1 MASPSTPLPPRRLA
15 PWWRS
20 TVRQLPILVRRG
32 CAFVVEVSFIVGSAG
47 IPYGFGAYATQQEI
61 GEPVPLSPLLAA
73 TEDRIARVLSLP
85 VRQPNRNVSPLTNLF
100 WTGAL
105 VMPLLAGGWQIYL
118 LYKTGQTD
126 PKRWFGIKVVTPQ
139 GAPPSLVQVLL
150 REAIARWGIFGGTA
164 WVLWRL
170 TGAFPDLGI
179 LLGLTGVVLLV
190 DGLASRFNRQGRAF
204 HDNIAG
210 TTIFDALNNPY
221 GDWQNEEL
229 ERDRHWTQVEGEAVE
244 AIVLYPEPEPRS
256 PAGASLWFWML
267 RNPATTLL
275 LVLLF
280 CLTAVLGTF
289 VGTQVYI
296 QQQANSREFQEQD
309 NQMFL
314 SLVSKLTPAAGAPDE
329 RKNAILALGTLNDP
343 RALSLLVDL
352 LGQETE
358 PELIDASQ
366 QAIASHGKAA
376 ILELRRL
383 NQSLKIQ
390 LDSLE
395 YGGTAEE
402 KALLARRLRATQRAI
417 ATILSHHSG
426 ELPTADLSR
435 THLSQAV
442 TDVPF
447 TLVLDGINLAGI
459 RFRGSLLSRASFQGS
474 QFYGAGEDGRFGTYD
489 DWIADLSGA
498 DLSYGNFAGATL
510 TQVWMYRSNVMQA
523 NFNHADAR
531 WVSATGSNFS
541 SAQLVGANF
550 EGASLRQTSFTGADL
565 NAADFTNA
573 DLQGA
578 SLTQVRAGGSLWTGA
593 NLTQANWQGADLA
606 GVDFS
611 QANLSN
617 SNFRDVN
624 LSGANLR
631 QANLEYASFH
641 GSDLTWTDLR
651 GAKVAGA
658 DFQGVTW
665 EAAESDEASDF
676 VVRSPEAGPLS
687 FVEGVNFSQARN
699 LDREAVAFLCDRGA
713 IHPDCP

>member
-1 MASPSTPLPPRRLA
+1 MASPSTPIPPRHLA

-32 CAFVVEVSFIVGSAG
+32 CAFVVEISFIVGSAG

-118 LYKTGQTD
+118 LCKTGQTD

-139 GAPPSLVQVLL
+139 GVPPSLVQVLL

-275 LVLLF
+275 FVLLF

-314 SLVSKLTPAAGAPDE
+314 SLVGKLTPAAGAPDE

-352 LGQETE
+352 LGQEME

-417 ATILSHHSG
+417 ATILSNHSG

-442 TDVPF
+442 TEVPF
-447 TLVLDGINLAGI
+447 TLVLDGIDLAGI
-459 RFRGSLLSRASFQGS
+459 RFRGSILSRASFQGS

-510 TQVWMYRSNVMQA
+510 TQVWMYRSNLMQS

-593 NLTQANWQGADLA
+593 NLSQANWQGADLA

-665 EAAESDEASDF
+665 ETAESEEASDF

>member
-1 MASPSTPLPPRRLA
+1 MASPSTPITPQRLS

-47 IPYGFGAYATQQEI
+47 IPYGFGAYATQREI
-61 GEPVPLSPLLAA
+61 GEPVPLSPVLAA
-73 TEDRIARVLSLP
+73 TEDRMARLLSLP

-118 LYKTGQTD
+118 LSKTGQTD
-126 PKRWFGIKVVTPQ
+126 PKRWFGVKVVDSQ
-139 GAPPSLVQVLL
+139 GRPPSLVQIML
-150 REAIARWGIFGGTA
+150 REAIARWGVFGGSA
-164 WVLWRL
+164 WLLWRV

-179 LLGLTGVVLLV
+179 LLGLTGAILLAEA
-190 DGLASRFNRQGRAF
+190 LASRFNRQGRAL
-204 HDNIAG
+204 HDRLAQ
-210 TTIFDALNNPY
+210 TYVLDALDNPY
-221 GDWQNEEL
+221 GDWQQGEL
-229 ERDRHWTQVEGEAVE
+229 ERDRHWTQVEGEAVS
-244 AIVLYPEPEPRS
+244 AIVVYPHPEPQPR
-256 PAGASLWFWML
+256 AGGSLWLWML

-314 SLVSKLTPAAGAPDE
+314 SLVDKLTPAAGAADG
-329 RKNAILALGTLNDP
+329 RRDAILALGTLNDP

-358 PELIDASQ
+358 PELIDATQ
-366 QAIASHGKAA
+366 QAIASRGTTA
-376 ILELRRL
+376 IVDLRRL
-383 NQSLKIQ
+383 NQSLKTQ

-417 ATILSHHSG
+417 ATILSNHSG

-435 THLSQAV
+435 THLGQAA
-442 TDVPF
+442 TEVPF
-447 TLVLDGINLAGI
+447 TLVLDGVDLAGI
-459 RFRGSLLSRASFQGS
+459 RFRSSVLTRASFQGS

-510 TQVWMYRSNVMQA
+510 THVWMYRSNLMQG
-523 NFNHADAR
+523 NFNHADLR
-531 WVSATGSNFS
+531 FVSATGSNFS
-541 SAQLVGANF
+541 SAQLVGANL

-565 NAADFTNA
+565 NAADFTNS

-578 SLTQVRAGGSLWTGA
+578 SLTQVRAGGSLWSSA
-593 NLTQANWQGADLA
+593 NVSQANWQGADLA
-606 GVDFS
+606 GADFS
-611 QANLSN
+611 RGNLSN
-617 SNFRDVN
+617 SNFRDAN

-631 QANLEYASFH
+631 RANLEYASFH
-641 GSDLTWTDLR
+641 GSDLSWADLR
-651 GAKVAGA
+651 GANVSGA

-665 EAAESDEASDF
+665 EAAASEEESEF
-676 VVRSPEAGPLS
+676 VVRSDEAQPLS
-687 FVEGVNFSQARN
+687 FVEGVNFSRARN